1 MHVPRST
8 DKNKEDQPVRSLST
22 SEGILSEAMKEK
34 KKKKSRM
41 TDKEKKFIL
50 SKDTGAYSQLL
61 PVKAPSP
68 ENVEVKEVTPPKED
82 TAERGGYLGSY
93 YLLEVGNFET
103 TPPLSSEG
111 IPPPPSY
118 PPPIPQRQSAERTR
132 NSAPQYENIRVKS
145 QRPEEIKPRS
155 SSDGT
160 LGQKVTTETDVPQIH
175 SKTFGIKTYENFPL
189 KSTSSVDTVNE
200 KSFHDLSTSNQ
211 DTIDR
216 RAPMPLPIASDMGET
231 LPISIPTIA
240 RPQRKDY
247 SDVENVGGDEDK
259 KGKFK
264 ISNDYDDVI
273 VSSFNPNYSKVEL
286 RRKME
291 NRTKVNK
298 EATTGGVGGASDGE
312 GGASS
317 GVRETTSEEGRV
329 ISGVGDDVKHKT
341 SYGDRTSPDVYIIP
355 QDVNPFAGLV
365 QSNSVVSGLSEV
377 GGYDDISSSPPR
389 NRLLSIWDE
398 RRVDQEWTKV

>member
-34 KKKKSRM
+34 KKKKTRM

-68 ENVEVKEVTPPKED
+68 ENIEVKEVTPPKEE

-93 YLLEVGNFET
+93 YLLEVANFET

-145 QRPEEIKPRS
+145 LRSEEVKPRS

-160 LGQKVTTETDVPQIH
+160 LGQKITTETDLPQIH
-175 SKTFGIKTYENFPL
+175 SKSFGIKTYENFPL

-200 KSFHDLSTSNQ
+200 KSSRVLSNSNQ

-216 RAPMPLPIASDMGET
+216 RGPMPLPISDMGET
-231 LPISIPTIA
+231 LPISIPTHA

-247 SDVENVGGDEDK
+247 SDVENVAGDEDK

-273 VSSFNPNYSKVEL
+273 VSSFNPNYAKVDL
-286 RRKME
+286 RKKME

-298 EATTGGVGGASDGE
+298 EDTTGGVGGASDGE
-312 GGASS
+312 GGAS
-317 GVRETTSEEGRV
+317 GEEGRV
-329 ISGVGDDVKHKT
+329 ISGVGGDDVKHKT
-341 SYGDRTSPDVYIIP
+341 SYGDRTSPNVYIIP
-355 QDVNPFAGLV
+355 QDVDPFAGLV
-365 QSNSVVSGLSEV
+365 QSSSVVSGLSEV

>member
-8 DKNKEDQPVRSLST
+8 YKNKEEQPVRSLST
-22 SEGILSEAMKEK
+22 SEGLLSEAMKDK
-34 KKKKSRM
+34 KKKKTRL

-68 ENVEVKEVTPPKED
+68 ENVEVKEVTPPKEE
-82 TAERGGYLGSY
+82 TAQRGGYLGSY

-103 TPPLSSEG
+103 TPPLSSEE

-145 QRPEEIKPRS
+145 PRPEEIKPRS

-160 LGQKVTTETDVPQIH
+160 LGHKITTETDLPQVHPI
-175 SKTFGIKTYENFPL
+175 SFGIKNYENFPL
-189 KSTSSVDTVNE
+189 KATSVDIVNE
-200 KSFHDLSTSNQ
+200 QSSNVLSTSIQ

-216 RAPMPLPIASDMGET
+216 RGPMPLPVSDVGET
-231 LPISIPTIA
+231 LPISIPTNA

-247 SDVENVGGDEDK
+247 SDVINVAGGGDR
-259 KGKFK
+259 KGEFK
-264 ISNDYDDVI
+264 ISKDYDDVI
-273 VSSFNPNYSKVEL
+273 VSTFNPNYSKVEI
-286 RRKME
+286 RKKKE
-291 NRTKVNK
+291 NQTKVDK
-298 EATTGGVGGASDGE
+298 ES
-312 GGASS
+312 
-317 GVRETTSEEGRV
+317 TTSEEGRV
-329 ISGVGDDVKHKT
+329 TGEEGGGYSGVEGDDVKHKV
-341 SYGDRTSPDVYIIP
+341 SRGDRTSPGVWIIP
-355 QDVNPFAGLV
+355 QDANPFAGLV
-365 QSNSVVSGLSEV
+365 QSSSVVSGLSEV
-377 GGYDDISSSPPR
+377 GGYDGISSSPPR
-389 NRLLSIWDE
+389 NRLLSVWDE